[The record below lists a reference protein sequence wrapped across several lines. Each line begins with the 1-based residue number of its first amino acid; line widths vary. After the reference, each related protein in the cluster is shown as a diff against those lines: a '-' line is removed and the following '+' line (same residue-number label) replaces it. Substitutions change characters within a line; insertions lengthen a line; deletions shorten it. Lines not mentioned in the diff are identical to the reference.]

1 MSDYVLEI
9 GTEEIPARFIANALK
24 QMGEIASAALTAHH
38 IAFSSIRTMGTPRRL
53 TLLIAGLALQGEDS
67 VEEVRGPAQKAAYDA
82 EGKPTKALLGFANAQ
97 GVSPDSLEIKEAGG
111 NAYVFASRR
120 TKGRDTKEVLPGILT
135 DMVSALYF
143 PKYMRWGDL
152 DFRFARPVRW
162 VLSLLDREILP
173 LTLAE
178 VPAGRQSR
186 GHRYLSGGAFD
197 LAEALAYEEALRKV
211 FVITD
216 PEKRKALIRQ
226 QIEAIAEK
234 NGCRVDPDEELLEE
248 VTYLL
253 EWPTALMG
261 SFSEAYLAIPEEV
274 VITPMRE
281 HQRYFPVRDKQG
293 KLINRFVT
301 LRDGGERMLEL
312 VTEGNERVLAARLSD
327 ARFFWDE
334 DRKQSLE
341 AYLPKLERVV
351 FQEKLGTLG
360 DKIRRIEAL
369 TAWLAEELQAG
380 ADTKEYALRGA
391 RLAKADLATNMVF
404 EFAELQGIMGRYYA
418 LESGEK
424 PEVAQVVLEHYKPRF
439 AGDAPAAGAAGAFV
453 AIADKIDTI
462 AGIFAIGVEP
472 TGSQDPY
479 ALRRAAMGVCQTIL
493 AQDLRID
500 LESLLLQAL
509 SQYMYVLADEDAAY
523 GVLGRIMGFFEA
535 RIRGVLGDEGH
546 RYDVI
551 DCVTAVP
558 MSQIQEVRE
567 RAQAISSLRQQ
578 EGFRRLV
585 AGFTRAY
592 NLTRKNEGGSKIDP
606 ALFSDETEKVLY
618 ARVTAAQQSI
628 GGIMQREG
636 LSGVILALS
645 DLAGPI
651 DAFFDAVMVMAEDP
665 AVRAN
670 RLGLLQAVVDL
681 TRLTGDLSKLQE

>member
-24 QMGEIASAALTAHH
+24 QMEEIVSAALTERH
-38 IAFSSIRTMGTPRRL
+38 IAFSSVRSMGTPRRL
-53 TLLIAGLALQGEDS
+53 TLLIDGLALQGEDS

-97 GVSPDSLEIKEAGG
+97 GVSPDSLEIKETGG

-120 TKGRDTKEVLPGILT
+120 TIGQDTKEVLPGILA

-162 VLSLLDREILP
+162 VLSLLDGEILP
-173 LTLAE
+173 LTLAD

-186 GHRYLSGGAFD
+186 GHRYLSEGAFD
-197 LAEALAYEEALRKV
+197 LAKAPDYEEALQKA
-211 FVITD
+211 FVIAD
-216 PEKRKALIRQ
+216 PEKRKALVRQ

-261 SFSEAYLAIPEEV
+261 SFSEAYLDIPEEV

-301 LRDGGERMLEL
+301 LRDGGERMLDL
-312 VTEGNERVLAARLSD
+312 VAEGNERVLAARLSD

-380 ADTKEYALRGA
+380 ADTKACALRGA

-424 PEVAQVVLEHYKPRF
+424 PEVARVVLEHYKPRF
-439 AGDAPAAGAAGAFV
+439 AGDAPAESAAGAFV
-453 AIADKIDTI
+453 AIADKMDTI
-462 AGIFAIGVEP
+462 AGIFAIGIEP

-500 LESLLLQAL
+500 LESLILQAL

-523 GVLGRIMGFFEA
+523 GVLGRIMRFFEA

-551 DCVTAVP
+551 DCVTSVP
-558 MSQIQEVRE
+558 ITLIQEVRE

-578 EGFRRLV
+578 ADFRRLV

-592 NLTRKNEGGSKIDP
+592 NLTRRSEGGSRIDP
-606 ALFSDETEKVLY
+606 ALFADETEKVLY
-618 ARVTAAQQSI
+618 ARVTDAQESV

-636 LSGVILALS
+636 IAGVILALS
-645 DLAGPI
+645 GLAGPI

-681 TRLTGDLSKLQE
+681 TRLTGDLSKLQD